1 MNELYSIG
9 ELARRTGLTVKA
21 IRFYSDRGL
30 VPPTDRSPAGY
41 RRYSLADVARL
52 DLVRS
57 LRELGLDLGTIRKV
71 LNHELA
77 LSGVAAAHAE
87 ALTVQIRTLRL
98 RRAILTA
105 VAERGSTPEELNL
118 MHRLA
123 RLSATERQ
131 HLLDDFLD
139 SVFGSDPRFAGP
151 RRTLTAELPDHPSS
165 EQLEAWIELAELTQQ
180 VAFRDTVRQLVAAYP
195 LGDLRPDL
203 VARIRSQVGPAL
215 VAGIAPDSA
224 EARPVATA
232 IVSEYAATAAG
243 SGAGGAGAGGTSS
256 EEVLRARLSGLLRTA
271 NDPRWARYL
280 ELLAV
285 VNEWHP
291 PEHLAPTYEWAI
303 EALGHAG

>member
-57 LRELGLDLGTIRKV
+57 LRELGLDLGTIRQV
-71 LNHELA
+71 LDHELELA
-77 LSGVAAAHAE
+77 DVAAAHAE
-87 ALTVQIRTLRL
+87 ALSVQIRSLRL

-123 RLSATERQ
+123 RLSDTERQ

-151 RRTLTAELPDHPSS
+151 RRTLTAELPDHPTS
-165 EQLEAWIELAELTQQ
+165 EQLDAWIELAELTQQ
-180 VAFRDTVRQLVAAYP
+180 PGFRDTVRQLVTVYP
-195 LGDLRPDL
+195 FGDLRRPDL
-203 VARIRSQVGPAL
+203 VARIRSQAGSAMA
-215 VAGIAPDSA
+215 AGIAPDSA
-224 EARPVATA
+224 EARPIATA
-232 IVSEYAATAAG
+232 IVSEYQATV
-243 SGAGGAGAGGTSS
+243 GADSA
-256 EEVLRARLSGLLRTA
+256 EPLIELLTRA

-280 ELLAV
+280 ELLAII
-285 VNEWHP
+285 NEWAP
-291 PEHLAPTYEWAI
+291 PEPLAPTYEWAI
-303 EALGHAG
+303 GALSHAG

>member
-1 MNELYSIG
+1 MNDELYSIG

-41 RRYSLADVARL
+41 RRYSLAAVARL

-57 LRELGLDLGTIRKV
+57 LRELGLDLDTIRKV
-71 LNHELA
+71 LDQESA
-77 LSGVAAAHAE
+77 LSDVAAAHAE

-123 RLSATERQ
+123 QLSETERQ
-131 HLLDDFLD
+131 HLIDDFLD

-165 EQLEAWIELAELTQQ
+165 EQLEAWIELAELSRQPG
-180 VAFRDTVRQLVAAYP
+180 FRDTVRKLVADSQP
-195 LGDLRPDL
+195 VDLRPDL
-203 VARIRSQVGPAL
+203 FARIRARVGPAL

-224 EARPVATA
+224 EARPIVAA
-232 IVSEYAATAAG
+232 VVSEYQATVGAG
-243 SGAGGAGAGGTSS
+243 SV
-256 EEVLRARLSGLLRTA
+256 EPLIEVLRTA
-271 NDPRWARYL
+271 NDSDWARYL
-280 ELLAV
+280 ELLAI
-285 VNEWHP
+285 VNEWDP
-291 PEHLAPTYEWAI
+291 LESLAPTYEWAI
-303 EALGHAG
+303 EALRHAG